1 MVSRQT
7 LEVTAGPG
15 LPADRPHAGAIA
27 ASLDSARPDALA
39 GQEWLLTDG
48 LGGFAMGTVAGE
60 ATRRYHALLVAS
72 LSPPVRRVALLHS
85 MNEVLWL
92 NPGEPGERRVD
103 LTDAAFADGSKLTGG
118 RDRLIRFELAPEGRN
133 LARWVF
139 DAGRGVTLTRSLEL
153 CEGRGAAVV
162 GYRLEGGRGWLE
174 VRPLLALRDFHALN
188 HAEIPGLCVSHT
200 ADGRGIWVTGGAAPV
215 SIEILP
221 GSEGGFRHGTAWW
234 RGLRYTHETDRGF
247 DDTEDLFCPAAL
259 HLGLGSPAEVV
270 VAIGSSAQHRQ
281 RTDPESRTPGRRAR
295 LASARRAVGADDAEG
310 RDRNRLDAL
319 VRAADQFVVR
329 RGPTPQAAA
338 SPEAHVSIV
347 AGYPWFGDWGRDTM
361 IALPGLLLATGRL
374 AEAGRTLET
383 FALAQRDGLIPNRFS
398 DDGTDPEYN
407 TADAS
412 LWFLHACGAFAAS
425 GGDLALSRDL
435 LLPACLDTIAAYSHG
450 TRFGIGIDPGDG
462 LVRAGG
468 PSTQL
473 TWMDAARDG
482 VIFTP
487 RHGKPVE
494 LQALWHHGLIT
505 VAELLEPWDRPAA
518 AELRERAARCAVS
531 LMRQYWSD
539 RLGCMAD
546 CLRPVSNGW
555 EAVDELRP
563 NQLLLASLEHSP
575 VTQITK
581 QAIVTRCLDRL
592 WTPAGVRTLDP
603 DDPGYHPRYAGPI
616 RDRDAAYH
624 TGTAWPWL
632 LGPLA
637 EAILRAGGFEAAA
650 CVLARTAIE
659 PALDALTDPA
669 GPSLGQVFEVWD
681 GDTRGQRPG
690 GCPAQAWSVA
700 ELLRVLVLIRRS
712 EAARAL

>member
-1 MVSRQT
+1 VSRQT
-7 LEVTAGPG
+7 LEVTGPAG
-15 LPADRPHAGAIA
+15 LPADRPYAGAIA
-27 ASLDSARPDALA
+27 SSIDRSRTGAAA

-92 NPGEPGERRVD
+92 NPGEPGERRID
-103 LTDAAFADGSKLTGG
+103 LTAAAFADGARLTGG
-118 RDRLIRFELAPEGRN
+118 RDRLVRFELGAEGRN

-139 DAGRGVTLTRSLEL
+139 DAGNGATLTRWLEL
-153 CEGRGAAVV
+153 CEGRGAAVI
-162 GYRLEGGRGWLE
+162 GYRLEGARGWLE
-174 VRPLLALRDFHALN
+174 VRPLLALRDFHTLN
-188 HAEIPGLCVSHT
+188 HGERPGLCVSHA

-221 GSEGGFRHGTAWW
+221 GGEGGFRSGSAWW
-234 RGLRYTHETDRGF
+234 RGLRYAHETDRGF

-259 HLGLGSPAEVV
+259 HLGLGAPVEVV
-270 VAIGSSAQHRQ
+270 VAMGTAGQHRD
-281 RTDPESRTPGRRAR
+281 TSDPERRAPARRAR
-295 LASARRAVGADDAEG
+295 LASARRAVGADEADR
-310 RDRNRLDAL
+310 RDRTRLDAL

-329 RGPTPQAAA
+329 RAPTPQAAA
-338 SPEAHVSIV
+338 SPEAPVSIV

-361 IALPGLLLATGRL
+361 IALPGLLLVTGRL
-374 AEAGRTLET
+374 GEAGRTLET

-398 DDGTDPEYN
+398 DDGSEPEYN

-412 LWFLHACGAFAAS
+412 LWFLHACGEFAAS

-435 LLPACLDTIAAYSHG
+435 LLPACLDTIAAYTHG
-450 TRFGIGIDPGDG
+450 TRYRIGVDPADG
-462 LVRAGG
+462 LVRAGD

-482 VIFTP
+482 VVFTP

-505 VAELLEPWDRPAA
+505 VAELLDPWDRPAA
-518 AELRERAARCAVS
+518 AELRERAARCAAS
-531 LMRQYWSD
+531 IMRRFWSD

-546 CLRPVSNGW
+546 GLRQTASGW
-555 EAVDELRP
+555 EAVQELRP

-575 VTQITK
+575 VNTSAR
-581 QAIVTRCLDRL
+581 QAIASRCLDRL
-592 WTPAGVRTLDP
+592 WTPGGVRTLDP
-603 DDPGYHPRYAGPI
+603 DDPGYHARYAGPM
-616 RDRDAAYH
+616 RERDAAYH

-637 EAILRAGGFEAAA
+637 EALLRAGGFEASA
-650 CVLARTAIE
+650 CARARAAIE
-659 PALDALTDPA
+659 PALDALTNPA
-669 GPSLGQVFEVWD
+669 GPSLGQAFEVWD
-681 GDTRGQRPG
+681 GDASEQHPG